1 MPQALPG
8 VSELSSERP
17 GWGRSELGVLARE
30 IRKRIRARD
39 LMGRSIAAE
48 AYGLGGCTFCGKDM
62 VPEAIAVAA
71 DRTFLAVRRDIAAAL
86 RPAAGDPGPG

>member
-39 LMGRSIAAE
+39 LIGRSIAAE
-48 AYGLGGCTFCGKDM
+48 AYGLGGGTFCARGM
-62 VPEAIAVAA
+62 VPEAIEVAA
-71 DRTFLAVRRDIAAAL
+71 ERSRQQRVRTSGT
-86 RPAAGDPGPG
+86 PSS